1 MTGTAILQSIIEI
14 LYGALTEGAQKLGAG
29 ISSFVQNMFFT
40 LNTEGAISGLSAFG
54 IIVCVFAGIALT
66 VGIGRLIYRL
76 LSSFGGS
83 R

>member
-1 MTGTAILQSIIEI
+1 MSATAILQSIIEI

-29 ISSFVQNMFFT
+29 ISAFVQNMFFT
-40 LNTEGAISGLSAFG
+40 LGTEGAITGLSAFG

-66 VGIGRLIYRL
+66 IGVGRLIYRL